1 MRLHKHQSD
10 RIIVN
15 LNGVQDKAYL
25 LKLAHNFSLDLSKI
39 PEQILCNMVDQNW
52 NQMIITFNLAFS
64 DWVDLIE

>member
-15 LNGVQDKAYL
+15 LSGIQDKAYL
-25 LKLAHNFSLDLSKI
+25 LKLAHLFSLDLGKK
-39 PEQILCNMVDQNW
+39 PEHILDNMVDQNW